1 MSLRD
6 QMAEDVCAILNTDEL
21 GERARW
27 TNSAGATLDRTVRLI
42 EQPDRQTIR
51 RAHIWTPIA
60 TTSVA
65 VGNLFQVK
73 RNSDTTTWR
82 VMYTDPAETAL
93 QRSYCHL
100 QLDDIVRFSR
110 RRWMVSKKGAGTAGP
125 PEHTLGVRGKWFQ
138 SSAEIVVREDGKR
151 RKMEGE
157 FYLMLESVADIGSA
171 DTVTNAAGESFYI
184 DRLETSLNRVD
195 LPYLILRRADV

>member
-27 TNSAGATLDRTVRLI
+27 TNSAGATLDRVVRLI

-65 VGNLFQVK
+65 TGNLFQVK
-73 RNSDTTTWR
+73 RNNTTTTWR

-100 QLDDIVRFSR
+100 QLDDMVRFSR
-110 RRWMVSKKGAGTAGP
+110 RRWMVSKKGAATAGP

-171 DTVTNAAGESFYI
+171 DTVTNTAGESFYI